1 MSLNKFQTKE
11 VLNAVLNDGEDAL
24 KVDIDN
30 VTLDGSSLTV
40 ETNIPSGVGQASQTS
55 NGSAAALG
63 GNLAISYITVVAN
76 HDNTGRI
83 HLGDSGVTTSNGVWL
98 EAGDSWSGQID
109 NLSYFYIIATQSG
122 DGVSFM
128 YLI

>member
-1 MSLNKFQTKE
+1 M
-11 VLNAVLNDGEDAL
+11 
-24 KVDIDN
+24 
-30 VTLDGSSLTV
+30 
-40 ETNIPSGVGQASQTS
+40 
-55 NGSAAALG
+55 
-63 GNLAISYITVVAN
+63 AN